1 MAPLIV
7 LREFTLL
14 RRRVQLA
21 LGFSVRRVEPLEG
34 EIIPDLPQLRSHR
47 LWEDWQRDLRR
58 RATRGTH
65 SELGM

>member
-7 LREFTLL
+7 LREFTLF

-21 LGFSVRRVEPLEG
+21 FGFSVRRVESLEG

-47 LWEDWQRDLRR
+47 LWEDWQRALRR
-58 RATRGTH
+58 RATRGAH
-65 SELGM
+65 GKLGM

>member
-1 MAPLIV
+1 MAPLVV

-21 LGFSVRRVEPLEG
+21 FGLSIRRVEPLEG

-47 LWEDWQRDLRR
+47 LWEDWQRNLRR
-58 RATRGTH
+58 RATRGPYGG
-65 SELGM
+65 LGM